1 MTKIIFA
8 TGNKDKMREIRE
20 IMADCDVEIYSMKE
34 AGINIDIVEDGDTFE
49 ANSTIKAK
57 AISDYISG
65 KGMSEEQKDDSW
77 KAVSEKY
84 RGAIVLADDSGLEI
98 DYLNKEPGVYSA
110 RYMGEDTSY
119 DIKNQNLI
127 DRLDGVEKDK
137 RTARFVCAIVAVLPD
152 GEVLVSRETMEGYIG
167 WKIAGENGFG
177 YDPIFYLD
185 EFGCSSAELSREQK
199 NAISHRGKALAG
211 IKKLLRKYF

>member
-84 RGAIVLADDSGLEI
+84 KGAIVLADDSGLEI

-127 DRLDGVEKDK
+127 DRLEGVEKDK
-137 RTARFVCAIVAVLPD
+137 RTARFVCVIAAVLPD
-152 GEVLVSRETMEGYIG
+152 GEVLVSRDTMEGYIG

-211 IKKLLRKYF
+211 IKRLLRKYF

>member
-84 RGAIVLADDSGLEI
+84 KGAIVLADDSGLEI

-127 DRLDGVEKDK
+127 DRLEGVEKDK
-137 RTARFVCAIVAVLPD
+137 RTARFVCVIAAVLPD
-152 GEVLVSRETMEGYIG
+152 GEVLVSRDTMEGYIG

-177 YDPIFYLD
+177 YDPIFYMD

>member
-57 AISDYISG
+57 AIADYISG
-65 KGMSEEQKDDSW
+65 RGMSEEQKDDSW
-77 KAVSEKY
+77 KAISEKY
-84 RGAIVLADDSGLEI
+84 KGAIVLADDSGLEI

-127 DRLDGVEKDK
+127 DRLEGVEKDK
-137 RTARFVCAIVAVLPD
+137 RTARFVCAIAAVLPD
-152 GEVLVSRETMEGYIG
+152 GEVMVSRETMEGYIG

-211 IKKLLRKYF
+211 IKKMLGKYF

>member
-20 IMADCDVEIYSMKE
+20 IMEDCDVEIYSMKE

-84 RGAIVLADDSGLEI
+84 KGAIVLADDSGLEI

-127 DRLDGVEKDK
+127 DRLEGVEKDK
-137 RTARFVCAIVAVLPD
+137 RTARFVCVIAAVLPD
-152 GEVLVSRETMEGYIG
+152 GEVLVSRDTMEGYIG

>member
-84 RGAIVLADDSGLEI
+84 KGAIVLADDSGLEI

-127 DRLDGVEKDK
+127 DRLEGVEKDK
-137 RTARFVCAIVAVLPD
+137 RTARFVCVIAAVLPD
-152 GEVLVSRETMEGYIG
+152 GEVLVSRDTMEGYIG
-167 WKIAGENGFG
+167 WEIAGKNGFG

>member
-34 AGINIDIVEDGDTFE
+34 AGISIDIVEDGDTFE

-65 KGMSEEQKDDSW
+65 KGLSEAQKDDTW
-77 KAVSEKY
+77 KAISEKY
-84 RGAIVLADDSGLEI
+84 EGAIVLADDSGLEI

-127 DRLDGVEKDK
+127 DRLEGVEKDK